1 MEEKARYIW
10 FECPVCGY
18 QWRSHGKGKRVVC
31 PKCYENR
38 TGKKL
43 GRSPEHM
50 QKMRELKGKKN
61 DSGKDFTPPEEVTEL
76 TPEQQEQME
85 TKPEPKKSILD
96 KIMDFKIM

>member
-1 MEEKARYIW
+1 
-10 FECPVCGY
+10 
-18 QWRSHGKGKRVVC
+18 
-31 PKCYENR
+31 
-38 TGKKL
+38 
-43 GRSPEHM
+43 M

-76 TPEQQEQME
+76 TSEQQEQME